1 MKLIIGDKVRFLNEK
16 GEGTVSK
23 LLNKS
28 TVAVTIEDG
37 FEIPYLITELVLIT
51 EHTSDIV
58 VPEKEEVKII
68 SETPPQISKNKI
80 TQSEQ
85 EGIYVALSPEKIND
99 IAHSDFNVW
108 LINNTGYSISYTYST
123 FNNGHF
129 KTLTTGSAKANEN
142 LLIETI
148 NRKELHDYSN
158 FKIDILFYNAEN
170 HFYQKPASEIIK
182 LKPIKLY
189 KENAFVKNSFIDEK
203 ALVINV
209 TYLNSD
215 DEQQW
220 DTSEDLSKILFM
232 KQHNN
237 ANQKTSKPHIINNP
251 LKEVEVD
258 LHIEELLDNYYS
270 MSNFEIV
277 QVQLSAVQKALDKAI
292 NEHCRKLT
300 VIHGVGNGRLK
311 QEVRKLL
318 STQYPKLRYYDGS
331 YAKYGF
337 GATEVDLI

>member
-1 MKLIIGDKVRFLNEK
+1 MKLTIGDKVRFLNEK
-16 GEGTVSK
+16 GEGIVSK
-23 LLNKS
+23 LLNKT

-51 EHTSDIV
+51 EHTIEML
-58 VPEKEEVKII
+58 PENTKEKEIAELPKTI
-68 SETPPQISKNKI
+68 QQNKSAA
-80 TQSEQ
+80 QEK
-85 EGIYVALSPEKIND
+85 EGIYIGLSPEKLND

-108 LINNTGYSISYTYST
+108 LINATDYNTFYTYST

-129 KTLTTGSAKANEN
+129 KTLATGSAKANEN

-158 FKIDILFYNAEN
+158 FKIDVLFYNTEN
-170 HFYQKPASEIIK
+170 HFYQKPVSEIIK

-189 KENAFVKNSFIDEK
+189 KENAFVKNNFISEN
-203 ALVINV
+203 ALIMHVAYFNE
-209 TYLNSD
+209 D
-215 DEQQW
+215 DAPMW
-220 DTSEDLSKILFM
+220 DSSEDLSKILFM
-232 KQHNN
+232 KQHKEKS
-237 ANQKTSKPHIINNP
+237 QKTSKPHIINNL
-251 LKEVEVD
+251 LKEVEID
-258 LHIEELLDNYYS
+258 LHIEELLDNYHG

-277 QVQLSAVQKALDKAI
+277 QVQLTAFQKALDKAI

-311 QEVRKLL
+311 QEVRRLIA
-318 STQYPKLRYYDGS
+318 TQYPKLNYYDGS